1 MTETIPQ
8 PRVIE
13 EAAFGDSSAVA
24 PGLLVYAPLRFE
36 ANAVRRG
43 LTQPTSHVQRTGMGA
58 TRSRKSAA
66 QSKPGPFGAMVVM
79 GTAAGLAD
87 GLSPGDLVVAT
98 EVTDGETTIALP
110 GADLLAAELR
120 RVGLNARAGRV
131 IQVKK
136 IVSSSERTRL
146 AADGYLAADM
156 ESAALVATVKGLELP
171 SGPTAGRDLDPAPS
185 AREPAVGD
193 VDPGAPARASA
204 GSTKAGDGDAAALS
218 LNAVDAAALAAATA
232 GHPVAVIRAV
242 SDGGF
247 GPGMVT
253 GGMAALRSLRAAA
266 PVAERWAAA
275 CRERTVLLAGPRSF
289 CAGVERAIEIVERA
303 LELRGA
309 PVYVRKQIVHN
320 TRVVSDLEQRGA
332 IFVDELDEVPNGAT
346 VVFSA
351 HGVAP
356 AVRSDASE
364 RSLSVIDAT
373 CPLVSKVHAEARR
386 FAEKGYTVALIGHA
400 GHEEVEGT
408 LGEAPD
414 STVLVQTA
422 ADVAALSVEDP
433 SKVAYLMQTT
443 LAIDE
448 AADVSGA
455 LREKFPQMRAPGSDD
470 ICYATTNRQAAVRA
484 VAVEADVVLV
494 AGSKNSSNSVRLVE
508 RSEREGTPA
517 HLIDGATDIDL
528 SWLADASVVG
538 LTAGASAPP
547 AVVSE
552 IITALS
558 GLGTVTV
565 TERVTTTES
574 VQFGLPREVRR

>member
-1 MTETIPQ
+1 MTETIPE
-8 PRVIE
+8 PRVAE
-13 EAAFGDSSAVA
+13 EAAFGDSPAVA
-24 PGLLVYAPLRFE
+24 PGVLVYAPLRFE

-43 LTQPTSHVQRTGMGA
+43 LTRPTSHVQRTGMGA

-79 GTAAGLAD
+79 GTAAGLAAD
-87 GLSPGDLVVAT
+87 LSPGDLVVAT
-98 EVTDGETTIALP
+98 EVTDGEITVTLP

-120 RVGLNARAGRV
+120 RAGLNARAGRIV
-131 IQVKK
+131 QVKK
-136 IVSSSERTRL
+136 IIGSSERTRL

-156 ESAALVATVKGLELP
+156 ESAALVAAAKGLV
-171 SGPTAGRDLDPAPS
+171 PS
-185 AREPAVGD
+185 AQQPAEPAG
-193 VDPGAPARASA
+193 
-204 GSTKAGDGDAAALS
+204 

-242 SDGGF
+242 SDGGL
-247 GPGMVT
+247 GPGVIT
-253 GGMAALRSLRAAA
+253 GGIAALRSLRAAA

-351 HGVAP
+351 HGVSP

-433 SKVAYLMQTT
+433 AKVAYLMQTT

>member
-8 PRVIE
+8 PRN
-13 EAAFGDSSAVA
+13 AAADNSGDSAPESAK
-24 PGLLVYAPLRFE
+24 PGLLVFAPLRIE

-43 LTQPTSHVQRTGMGA
+43 LTRPTSRVLHAGMGA
-58 TRSRKSAA
+58 TRARKSAGRS
-66 QSKPGPFGAMVVM
+66 QPKSFGAMVVM
-79 GTAAGLAD
+79 GTAAGLSD
-87 GLSPGDLVVAT
+87 DLRPGDLVVAS

-110 GADLLAAELR
+110 GAELLAAELR
-120 RVGLNARAGRV
+120 RVGLTARAGRLITV
-131 IQVKK
+131 PK
-136 IVSSSERTRL
+136 IVKSSERRQL
-146 AADGYLAADM
+146 AAQGYLAADM
-156 ESAALVATVKGLELP
+156 ETAALLGA
-171 SGPTAGRDLDPAPS
+171 ADGRPM
-185 AREPAVGD
+185 
-193 VDPGAPARASA
+193 
-204 GSTKAGDGDAAALS
+204 
-218 LNAVDAAALAAATA
+218 
-232 GHPVAVIRAV
+232 AVIRAV
-242 SDGGF
+242 SDAGL
-247 GPGMVT
+247 GPGIASSGLVR
-253 GGMAALRSLRAAA
+253 GGIAALRSLHRAA
-266 PVAERWAAA
+266 PVAEKWAAA
-275 CRERTVLLAGPRSF
+275 CRERSVLLAGPRSF

-303 LELRGA
+303 LEMRGA

-332 IFVDELDEVPNGAT
+332 VFVDELDEVPDGAT

-356 AVRSDASE
+356 AVRDDAAG
-364 RSLSVIDAT
+364 RGLSVIDAT

-386 FAEKGYTVALIGHA
+386 FAREGYTVALIGHA

-408 LGEAPD
+408 LGEAPA

-422 ADVAALSVEDP
+422 DDVAGLAVDDP
-433 SKVAYLMQTT
+433 SKIAYLMQTT

-448 AADVSGA
+448 AADVAGA
-455 LREKFPQMRAPGSDD
+455 LRDKFPQMRAPGSDD
-470 ICYATTNRQAAVRA
+470 ICYATTNRQVAVRA
-484 VAVEADVVLV
+484 VAAEADLVLV
-494 AGSKNSSNSVRLVE
+494 AGSANSSNSVRLVE

-528 SWLADASVVG
+528 SWLSEVSVVG

-552 IITALS
+552 IIDALS

>member
-1 MTETIPQ
+1 MTETIP
-8 PRVIE
+8 RVE
-13 EAAFGDSSAVA
+13 GVESPAAVA
-24 PGLLVYAPLRFE
+24 AAPQAGEGLLVLAPLRLE
-36 ANAVRRG
+36 ANAVRHG
-43 LTQPTSHVQRTGMGA
+43 LTQPGSKVKHAGMGA
-58 TRSRKSAA
+58 SRGRKAA
-66 QSKPGPFGAMVVM
+66 DKNLPLPFGALVVM
-79 GTAAGLAD
+79 GTAAGLSD
-87 GLSPGDLVVAT
+87 ELNPGDLVVAS
-98 EVTDGETTIALP
+98 EVTDGETTVRLP

-120 RVGLNARAGRV
+120 RAGLSARAGRLV
-131 IQVKK
+131 TVPKL
-136 IVSSSERTRL
+136 VRAADRERL

-156 ESAALVATVKGLELP
+156 ETAALL
-171 SGPTAGRDLDPAPS
+171 
-185 AREPAVGD
+185 
-193 VDPGAPARASA
+193 GA
-204 GSTKAGDGDAAALS
+204 AGDRPA
-218 LNAVDAAALAAATA
+218 
-232 GHPVAVIRAV
+232 AVIRAV
-242 SDGGF
+242 SDAGF
-247 GPGMVT
+247 GPGMV
-253 GGMAALRSLRAAA
+253 GGGIAALRALRQAA
-266 PVAERWAAA
+266 PVAEKWAAA

-320 TRVVSDLEQRGA
+320 TRVVSDLEGRGA
-332 IFVDELDEVPNGAT
+332 VFVDELDEVPDGAT

-351 HGVAP
+351 HGVSP
-356 AVRSDASE
+356 AVRGDASG
-364 RSLSVIDAT
+364 RGLSVIDAT

-414 STVLVQTA
+414 STVLVQTP
-422 ADVAALSVEDP
+422 ADVAALDLADD
-433 SKVAYLMQTT
+433 SKIAFLMQTT

-448 AADVSGA
+448 AADVAGA

-484 VAVEADVVLV
+484 VAHEADLVLV
-494 AGSKNSSNSVRLVE
+494 AGSANSSNSVRLVE

-528 SWLADASVVG
+528 DWLSGVATVG

-552 IITALS
+552 IIDALS
-558 GLGTVTV
+558 GLGSVTV

>member
-8 PRVIE
+8 PRK
-13 EAAFGDSSAVA
+13 EAAADQIEFEAAPESAK
-24 PGLLVYAPLRFE
+24 PGLLVLAPLRIE

-43 LTQPTSHVQRTGMGA
+43 LTKSTSHVLHTGMGA
-58 TRSRKSAA
+58 TRARKSVGKS
-66 QSKPGPFGAMVVM
+66 QQKPFGAMVVM
-79 GTAAGLAD
+79 GTAAGLGD
-87 GLSPGDLVVAT
+87 DLSPGDLVVAS
-98 EVTDGETTIALP
+98 EVSDGETTVALP

-120 RVGLNARAGRV
+120 RAGLTARAGRV
-131 IQVKK
+131 ITVQKLVK
-136 IVSSSERTRL
+136 SAERGRL
-146 AADGYLAADM
+146 AADGYVAADM
-156 ESAALVATVKGLELP
+156 ETAALLGATD
-171 SGPTAGRDLDPAPS
+171 GR
-185 AREPAVGD
+185 
-193 VDPGAPARASA
+193 
-204 GSTKAGDGDAAALS
+204 
-218 LNAVDAAALAAATA
+218 
-232 GHPVAVIRAV
+232 PVAVIRAV

-247 GPGMVT
+247 GPGMV
-253 GGMAALRSLRAAA
+253 GGGLAALRSLRKAA
-266 PVAERWAAA
+266 PVAEKWAAA

-303 LELRGA
+303 LEMRGA

-320 TRVVSDLEQRGA
+320 TRVVADLEQRGA
-332 IFVDELDEVPNGAT
+332 VFVEELDEVPDGAT

-356 AVRSDASE
+356 AVRHDASG
-364 RSLSVIDAT
+364 RGLSVIDAT

-386 FAEKGYTVALIGHA
+386 FAKEGYTVALIGHA

-408 LGEAPD
+408 LGEAPS

-422 ADVAALSVEDP
+422 ADVAALDVADS
-433 SKVAYLMQTT
+433 SKIAYLMQTT

-448 AADVSGA
+448 AADVASA
-455 LREKFPQMRAPGSDD
+455 LRDKFPQMRAPGSDD
-470 ICYATTNRQAAVRA
+470 ICYATTNRQAAVHA
-484 VAVEADVVLV
+484 VAAEADLVLV

-528 SWLADASVVG
+528 SWLSGVSVVG

-552 IITALS
+552 IIAALS

>member
-1 MTETIPQ
+1 MTETVPQ
-8 PRVIE
+8 ARSVADGS
-13 EAAFGDSSAVA
+13 AAAGDDGELALTAVLA
-24 PGLLVYAPLRFE
+24 DAAGAASGLLVLAPLRLE
-36 ANAVRRG
+36 ATAVRRG
-43 LTQPTSHVQRTGMGA
+43 LREPGSRVLRTGMGA
-58 TRSRKSAA
+58 SRAA
-66 QSKPGPFGAMVVM
+66 KAVTGFLAGAREPAAGGEPRTADGAASGSQPGTFWTPLAVM
-79 GTAAGLAD
+79 GTAASLAGD
-87 GLSPGDLVVAT
+87 LSPGDLVVAT
-98 EVTDGETTIALP
+98 EVSDGTTTVPLP
-110 GADLLAAELR
+110 SAGLLVAELR
-120 RVGLNARAGRV
+120 RAGLPVQAGKVR
-131 IQVKK
+131 QVAK
-136 IVSSSERTRL
+136 IVRSADRAAL
-146 AADGYLAADM
+146 AAQGYLAADM
-156 ESAALVATVKGLELP
+156 ESAVLA
-171 SGPTAGRDLDPAPS
+171 AG
-185 AREPAVGD
+185 
-193 VDPGAPARASA
+193 
-204 GSTKAGDGDAAALS
+204 AAA
-218 LNAVDAAALAAATA
+218 
-232 GHPVAVIRAV
+232 GQPVAVIRAV

-247 GPGMVT
+247 GPGMVS
-253 GGMAALRSLRAAA
+253 GGLAALRSLRRAA
-266 PVAERWAAA
+266 PIAERWAAA

-332 IFVDELDEVPNGAT
+332 VFVDELDEVPDGAT

-351 HGVAP
+351 HGVSP
-356 AVRSDASE
+356 AVRSAAGE
-364 RSLSVIDAT
+364 RGLSVIDAT

-386 FAEKGYTVALIGHA
+386 FAREGYTVALIGHA

-414 STVLVQTA
+414 STVLVQTVD
-422 ADVAALSVEDP
+422 DVAALSPADP
-433 SKVAYLMQTT
+433 AKVAYLMQTT

-455 LREKFPQMRAPGSDD
+455 LRERFPQMRAPGSDD

-484 VAVEADVVLV
+484 VAADADLVLV

-508 RSEREGTPA
+508 RSQRAGTPA
-517 HLIDGATDIDL
+517 HLIDGASDIEL
-528 SWLADASVVG
+528 SWLSGVSAVG

-558 GLGTVTV
+558 GLGAVTV

>member
-8 PRVIE
+8 PRIAEVG
-13 EAAFGDSSAVA
+13 AFADAPADA

-36 ANAVRRG
+36 ANAVRKG
-43 LTQPTSHVQRTGMGA
+43 LTRSASHVQRTGMGA
-58 TRSRKSAA
+58 TRSRKSAG
-66 QSKPGPFGAMVVM
+66 QSQPGPFGAMVVM

-87 GLSPGDLVVAT
+87 GLSPGDLIVAS

-120 RVGLNARAGRV
+120 RAGLNARAGRV

-136 IVSSSERTRL
+136 IVSSSERSRL

-156 ESAALVATVKGLELP
+156 ESAAIVAAVKGRA
-171 SGPTAGRDLDPAPS
+171 PTAQES
-185 AREPAVGD
+185 AE
-193 VDPGAPARASA
+193 SA
-204 GSTKAGDGDAAALS
+204 G
-218 LNAVDAAALAAATA
+218 LNAVDAAALAAATV

-247 GPGMVT
+247 GPGMVS

-356 AVRSDASE
+356 AVRSDAAE

-433 SKVAYLMQTT
+433 AKVAYLMQTT

-484 VAVEADVVLV
+484 VATEDDVVLV

>member
-1 MTETIPQ
+1 MTETLPQ
-8 PRVIE
+8 PRTAG
-13 EAAFGDSSAVA
+13 AADTTESAA
-24 PGLLVYAPLRFE
+24 TSGGLLVLAPLRLE
-36 ANAVRRG
+36 ARAVRRG
-43 LTQPTSHVQRTGMGA
+43 IRESSSRILRTGMGA
-58 TRSRKSAA
+58 TRA
-66 QSKPGPFGAMVVM
+66 SKVAKESQPSPFSAMVVM
-79 GTAAGLAD
+79 GTAAGVAEDLR
-87 GLSPGDLVVAT
+87 PGDLVVAT
-98 EVTDGETTIALP
+98 EVSDGLTTVQLP

-120 RVGLNARAGRV
+120 RAGLPARAGKIATV
-131 IQVKK
+131 PKLVKAAK
-136 IVSSSERTRL
+136 RAEL
-146 AADGYLAADM
+146 AAEGYLAADM
-156 ESAALVATVKGLELP
+156 ESTALVGAAKG
-171 SGPTAGRDLDPAPS
+171 RPA
-185 AREPAVGD
+185 
-193 VDPGAPARASA
+193 
-204 GSTKAGDGDAAALS
+204 
-218 LNAVDAAALAAATA
+218 
-232 GHPVAVIRAV
+232 AVIRAV

-253 GGMAALRSLRAAA
+253 GGVAALRSLRRAA
-266 PVAERWAAA
+266 PVAELWAAA
-275 CRERTVLLAGPRSF
+275 CAERTVLLAGPRSF

-320 TRVVSDLEQRGA
+320 TRVVADLEERGA
-332 IFVDELDEVPNGAT
+332 VFVDELDEVPDGAT

-356 AVRSDASE
+356 AVRDAASG
-364 RSLSVIDAT
+364 RGLSVIDAT

-386 FAEKGYTVALIGHA
+386 FAREGYTVALIGHA

-408 LGEAPD
+408 LGEAPE

-422 ADVAALSVEDP
+422 ADVAKLAPSDP

-448 AADVSGA
+448 AEDVAGA
-455 LREKFPQMRAPGSDD
+455 LRARFPQMRAPGSDD

-484 VAVEADVVLV
+484 VAAEADMVLV

-508 RSEREGTPA
+508 RSERAGTPA
-517 HLIDGATDIDL
+517 HLIDGATDIEL
-528 SWLADASVVG
+528 SWLSGVSVVG

>member
-8 PRVIE
+8 AR
-13 EAAFGDSSAVA
+13 AAGDADLTEPGATSS
-24 PGLLVYAPLRFE
+24 GLLVLAPLRFE
-36 ANAVRRG
+36 ARAVRRG
-43 LTQPTSHVQRTGMGA
+43 LRETSSRVQRTGMGA
-58 TRSRKSAA
+58 TKARKMALQIRGDDA
-66 QSKPGPFGAMVVM
+66 PPIPPRIVM
-79 GTAAGLAD
+79 GTAAGLSD
-87 GLSPGDLVVAT
+87 DLSPGDLIVGT
-98 EVTDGETTIALP
+98 EVSDGITTVLLP

-120 RVGLNARAGRV
+120 RAGLSARAG
-131 IQVKK
+131 K
-136 IVSSSERTRL
+136 IATVPKMIKSSERTRL
-146 AADGYLAADM
+146 ADEGYLAADM
-156 ESAALVATVKGLELP
+156 ESAMLLGEAN
-171 SGPTAGRDLDPAPS
+171 GRPA
-185 AREPAVGD
+185 
-193 VDPGAPARASA
+193 
-204 GSTKAGDGDAAALS
+204 
-218 LNAVDAAALAAATA
+218 
-232 GHPVAVIRAV
+232 AVIRAV
-242 SDGGF
+242 SDAGF
-247 GPGMVT
+247 GPGMVR
-253 GGMAALRSLRAAA
+253 GGLAALRSLRAAA
-266 PVAERWAAA
+266 PLAERWAAA
-275 CRERTVLLAGPRSF
+275 CAERTVLLAGPRSF

-332 IFVDELDEVPNGAT
+332 VFVDELDEVPDGAT

-351 HGVAP
+351 HGVSP
-356 AVRSDASE
+356 AVRAAAAD
-364 RSLSVIDAT
+364 RGLSVIDAT

-386 FAEKGYTVALIGHA
+386 FAREGYTVALIGHA

-422 ADVAALSVEDP
+422 ADVAALTPADP

-443 LAIDE
+443 LAVDE
-448 AADVSGA
+448 AADVAGA
-455 LREKFPQMRAPGSDD
+455 LRERFPQMRAPGSDD

-484 VAVEADVVLV
+484 VAEEADLVLV

-508 RSEREGTPA
+508 RSQRAGTPA
-517 HLIDGATDIDL
+517 YLIDGASDIEL
-528 SWLADASVVG
+528 SWLSGVSVIG

>member
-8 PRVIE
+8 SRATGDADTAE
-13 EAAFGDSSAVA
+13 RAAAGPATSA
-24 PGLLVYAPLRFE
+24 GLLVFAPLRLE
-36 ANAVRRG
+36 VNAVRRG
-43 LTQPTSHVQRTGMGA
+43 LREASSRVQRTGMGA
-58 TRSRKSAA
+58 TRAA
-66 QSKPGPFGAMVVM
+66 KAVARESQPPAFGALVVM
-79 GTAAGLAD
+79 GTAAGLTGD
-87 GLSPGDLVVAT
+87 LSPGDLVVAS
-98 EVTDGETTIALP
+98 EVSDGSGTVPLP

-120 RVGLNARAGRV
+120 RAGLPARAG
-131 IQVKK
+131 K
-136 IVSSSERTRL
+136 IVTVPKLVKPAERARL
-146 AADGYLAADM
+146 AAEGYLAADM
-156 ESAALVATVKGLELP
+156 ESAAL
-171 SGPTAGRDLDPAPS
+171 AG
-185 AREPAVGD
+185 
-193 VDPGAPARASA
+193 
-204 GSTKAGDGDAAALS
+204 AAE
-218 LNAVDAAALAAATA
+218 
-232 GHPVAVIRAV
+232 GRPVAVIRAV
-242 SDGGF
+242 SDSGF
-247 GPGMVT
+247 GPGMVS
-253 GGMAALRSLRAAA
+253 GGLAALRSLRLAA
-266 PVAERWAAA
+266 PIAERWAAA

-332 IFVDELDEVPNGAT
+332 VFVDELDEVPDGAT

-351 HGVAP
+351 HGVSP
-356 AVRSDASE
+356 AVRSAAAG
-364 RSLSVIDAT
+364 RGLSVIDAT

-386 FAEKGYTVALIGHA
+386 FAREGYTVALIGHA

-408 LGEAPD
+408 LGEAPG
-414 STVLVQTA
+414 STMLVQTVD
-422 ADVAALSVEDP
+422 DVASLSPADP
-433 SKVAYLMQTT
+433 AKVSYLMQTT

-448 AADVSGA
+448 AADVAGA
-455 LREKFPQMRAPGSDD
+455 LRERFPQMRAPGSDD

-484 VAVEADVVLV
+484 VAADADLVLV

-508 RSEREGTPA
+508 RSQRAGTPA
-517 HLIDGATDIDL
+517 HLIDGASDIEL
-528 SWLADASVVG
+528 SWLSGVSVVG

>member
-1 MTETIPQ
+1 MSRQPGILGLQAEEDVNETIPQ
-8 PRVIE
+8 PIATAAEYIE
-13 EAAFGDSSAVA
+13 DSAPESAK
-24 PGLLVYAPLRFE
+24 PGLLVLAPLRLE

-43 LTQPTSHVQRTGMGA
+43 LTQPASRVLHTGMGA
-58 TRSRKSAA
+58 TRARKSAG
-66 QSKPGPFGAMVVM
+66 QGTPHPFGAMIVM
-79 GTAAGLAD
+79 GTAAGLSD
-87 GLSPGDLVVAT
+87 DLSPGDLVVAS
-98 EVTDGETTIALP
+98 EVTDGETTVALP

-120 RVGLNARAGRV
+120 RAGLPARAGRLITV
-131 IQVKK
+131 QKLVK
-136 IVSSSERTRL
+136 SAQRARL

-156 ESAALVATVKGLELP
+156 ESAALLGA
-171 SGPTAGRDLDPAPS
+171 ADGRPA
-185 AREPAVGD
+185 
-193 VDPGAPARASA
+193 
-204 GSTKAGDGDAAALS
+204 
-218 LNAVDAAALAAATA
+218 
-232 GHPVAVIRAV
+232 AVIRAV
-242 SDGGF
+242 SDAGF
-247 GPGMVT
+247 GPGMV
-253 GGMAALRSLRAAA
+253 GGGIAALRSLRKAA
-266 PVAERWAAA
+266 PVAEKWAAA

-303 LELRGA
+303 LEMRGS
-309 PVYVRKQIVHN
+309 PIYVRKQIVHN

-332 IFVDELDEVPNGAT
+332 VFVDELDEVPDGAT

-351 HGVAP
+351 HGVSP
-356 AVRSDASE
+356 AVRGDASG
-364 RSLSVIDAT
+364 RGLSVIDAT

-386 FAEKGYTVALIGHA
+386 FAREGYTVALIGHA

-408 LGEAPD
+408 LGEAPS

-422 ADVAALSVEDP
+422 EDVASMSVENP
-433 SKVAYLMQTT
+433 SKIAYLMQTT

-448 AADVSGA
+448 AADVAGA
-455 LREKFPQMRAPGSDD
+455 LRDKFPQMRAPGSDD
-470 ICYATTNRQAAVRA
+470 ICYATTNRQVAVRA
-484 VAVEADVVLV
+484 VAAEADLVLV
-494 AGSKNSSNSVRLVE
+494 AGSANSSNSVRLVE

-528 SWLADASVVG
+528 SWLAGVSVVG

-552 IITALS
+552 IIAALS